1 MLFRSVLEL
10 EPELKSELDF
20 WSRRENKS
28 LEIFVV
34 NIIKDII
41 NDKRRTGVK
50 AIYKAQEAFKGAA
63 DELDL
68 KDDEDVQDLV
78 NEVRYKIK

>member
-1 MLFRSVLEL
+1 MAQIVLEL

-41 NDKRRTGVK
+41 NDKRRAGIN
-50 AIYKAQEAFKGAA
+50 AIYKAQEAFAGAA
-63 DELDL
+63 DELGL

>member
-1 MLFRSVLEL
+1 MAQIVLEL

-28 LEIFVV
+28 PEIFVV

>member
-1 MLFRSVLEL
+1 MAQIVLEL

-28 LEIFVV
+28 PEIFVV

-41 NDKRRTGVK
+41 NDKRRTDVK

>member
-1 MLFRSVLEL
+1 MAQIVLEL